1 MNWHA
6 AAGRLAVAVVIGG
19 VVGVLITL
27 VTANDLFLGSG
38 QMAAAIVSL
47 VVVFAGLLGIV
58 VLGGPSREWVGNPY
72 W

>member
-1 MNWHA
+1 MSWRKA
-6 AAGRLAVAVVIGG
+6 VGGLAVAVVIGA

-27 VTANDLFLGSG
+27 ATANDLFLGSA
-38 QMAAAIVSL
+38 QMTAAIVSL